1 MNSQIHNAGESYPKV
16 SDVGFGPNTSG
27 QQIPNFSFNPYAFAQ
42 PPNLAMPY
50 MIYGQ
55 GHPQASVNLT
65 SGVNSHFSSSRT
77 GNNHYSNP
85 HTGSRHNNND
95 HRHSHG
101 QSSTRTED
109 LVMRKDDSPWSLHRL
124 SNGKIPYYVQKEY
137 DDLIDKHKNKKKVEQ
152 NFFQQKVTDYVA
164 TLKGEKVDV
173 HKHNGQKFSEISL
186 VNSTLLKNLESLNF
200 ITLTAIQQTTIP
212 LTLTGQ
218 DLIGCSDTG
227 SGKTIAFLLP
237 ILCQMMN
244 KTVELVDSSCFPS
257 ITCPYVLILAPTRE
271 LAEQINEEARKVI
284 YSTGMHSV
292 AIYGG
297 IKIYE
302 QSKKLSY
309 GCEILVAT
317 PGRLI
322 DMLKQGKVTLK
333 FVRFLVLDE
342 ADEMLNMGFLP
353 QIKEIINSFDL
364 CDKSKRQNLMF
375 SATFETEV
383 QNLAKSLMNEY
394 YFVSNGT
401 GSGNKDSDFNNSS
414 VSKWKIKE
422 NIIQI
427 VEPAKDQ
434 DYKIKYICN
443 IMRENPSSGAIVFVD
458 KKDKVDY
465 IKSQFNYNKLPATS
479 IHGDKAQNIR
489 QFAIDEF
496 KKGRYKVIVAT
507 NILARGLDFVDVDY
521 VFNFDLPMNIED
533 YIHRIG
539 RTGRL
544 GGQGYAVTFIEREDK
559 FKKITKD
566 LISYIRK
573 CGKEVPEWLGCLF
586 PNQSNHFRYGATNPQ
601 VGNYNFRD
609 QGLNNS
615 SNSFRSR
622 DQRKSSNSRSRSRSR
637 DRSRNRSRDRSRSR
651 SSTRYRNRSR
661 SRSLDRR
668 VRSSQRDRSF
678 RDRRRGDS
686 NNSLQDKEH
695 SSKRLLNDSSHHD
708 NPTSKYRYRKH
719 SRSSSRNR
727 SHHINHSHSHSKDER
742 PSYLRRDGPPR
753 ETGEQPNKS
762 TEGSYPK

>member
-1 MNSQIHNAGESYPKV
+1 MNSQVHSSGESFPK
-16 SDVGFGPNTSG
+16 SAEIGYAANTSG
-27 QQIPNFSFNPYAFAQ
+27 QQMPTFNFNPYAFAQ
-42 PPNLAMPY
+42 QPNHSLPF

-55 GHPQASVNLT
+55 GHHQTSGNLT
-65 SGVNSHFSSSRT
+65 SSVNSHFSSSRT
-77 GNNHYSNP
+77 GNHHFNNSGNRQHSDSQ
-85 HTGSRHNNND
+85 HHNQA
-95 HRHSHG
+95 
-101 QSSTRTED
+101 QSTTRTED
-109 LVMRKDDSPWSLHRL
+109 LIMRKDDSPWSLL
-124 SNGKIPYYVQKEY
+124 KLGKIPYYVQKEY
-137 DDLIDKHKNKKKVEQ
+137 DELIDKHKNKKKVEQ

-164 TLKGEKVDV
+164 TLNGEKVDV

-186 VNSTLLKNLESLNF
+186 INPVLLKNLESLNF

-244 KTVELVDSSCFPS
+244 KVVDLVDPSCFPS

-333 FVRFLVLDE
+333 FVKFLVLDE

-364 CDKSKRQNLMF
+364 CEKSKRQNLMF
-375 SATFETEV
+375 SATFETEI
-383 QNLAKSLMNEY
+383 QNLARSLMNEY

-434 DYKIKYICN
+434 EYKIKYICN
-443 IMRENPSSGAIVFVD
+443 IMRENPTSGAIVFVD

-465 IKSQFNYNKLPATS
+465 IKSQFNFNRLPATS

-544 GGQGYAVTFIEREDK
+544 GGQGYAVTFIEKEDK

-586 PNQSNHFRYGATNPQ
+586 PNQSNNYRYGPSHNQT
-601 VGNYNFRD
+601 GNYLNRD
-609 QGLNNS
+609 NMIGTNNS
-615 SNSFRSR
+615 YRSR
-622 DQRKSSNSRSRSRSR
+622 EYRRISH
-637 DRSRNRSRDRSRSR
+637 SRSR
-651 SSTRYRNRSR
+651 SSRSLERNRNRSR
-661 SRSLDRR
+661 SRNRDGDRSFPR
-668 VRSSQRDRSF
+668 RNRSKSSDRKIKSRHRDRSS
-678 RDRRRGDS
+678 RDRRRGES
-686 NNSLQDKEH
+686 PNSLDRER
-695 SSKRLLNDSSHHD
+695 SSRKIFSSISHED
-708 NPTSKYRYRKH
+708 VNSSKYRFRNRSNSSSRIRYRNTNTLHSH
-719 SRSSSRNR
+719 SRS
-727 SHHINHSHSHSKDER
+727 KEDR
-742 PSYLRRDGPPR
+742 PSYLREGPARDIAESLR
-753 ETGEQPNKS
+753 RS
-762 TEGSYPK
+762 VEGSYSK